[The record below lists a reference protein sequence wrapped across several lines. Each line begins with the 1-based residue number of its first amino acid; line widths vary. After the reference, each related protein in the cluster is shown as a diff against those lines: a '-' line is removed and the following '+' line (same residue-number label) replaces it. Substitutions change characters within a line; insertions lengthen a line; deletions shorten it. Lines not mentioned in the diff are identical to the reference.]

1 MAYQIL
7 PSSCLKRSRDL
18 LDGVCVFI
26 LPAAVTEVICF
37 RENRQNVP
45 VSATSQKLRGSASL
59 GEARAARLSH
69 SLLSLSLPP
78 SLCIYIFDFVVCLMS
93 QKRDVSIL
101 TTVIF
106 IWNGR
111 YSHYVFIFYIS
122 TSNNIRTAPSWQL
135 YSFLIKDISCFIQE
149 FKWSYQS
156 LEWHPFGIIVSLEC
170 QPQEF

>member
-69 SLLSLSLPP
+69 SLLSLSLSPL
-78 SLCIYIFDFVVCLMS
+78 SAYIYL
-93 QKRDVSIL
+93 IL
-101 TTVIF
+101 
-106 IWNGR
+106 
-111 YSHYVFIFYIS
+111 
-122 TSNNIRTAPSWQL
+122 
-135 YSFLIKDISCFIQE
+135 
-149 FKWSYQS
+149 
-156 LEWHPFGIIVSLEC
+156 
-170 QPQEF
+170 